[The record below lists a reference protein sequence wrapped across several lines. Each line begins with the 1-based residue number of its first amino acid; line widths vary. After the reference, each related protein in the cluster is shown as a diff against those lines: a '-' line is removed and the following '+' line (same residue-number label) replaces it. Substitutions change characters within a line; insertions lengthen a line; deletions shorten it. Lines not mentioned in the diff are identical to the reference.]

1 MQNKGVQPFANV
13 KFWRF
18 DNGYIRLKPEQMNLY
33 SIETGNF
40 KLDGG
45 AMFGVV
51 PKSLWQRTN
60 PADENNMCTW
70 AMRCLLIEDGNR
82 LILVDNGIG
91 DKQDD
96 KFLRHYYLHGDA
108 TLEKSLAKH
117 GFGKDDITDVFLT
130 HLHFDHCGGSV
141 VWNRDRTGFE
151 MNFKNA
157 SYWSNDKHWKWATEP
172 NRRERASFLKENI
185 IPIEESGQLKFVE
198 EGQQWHENIDLF
210 FAHGHTESQ
219 MIPLINYKGK
229 TIAFMADL
237 LPSVGHFPIP
247 YVMGYDTR
255 PLLTLDEKEK
265 FLKQAAD
272 NDYILMFEHDSM
284 NECCTVVHTDKGV
297 RADKVLKL
305 SEL

>member
-1 MQNKGVQPFANV
+1 MK
-13 KFWRF
+13 
-18 DNGYIRLKPEQMNLY
+18 LY
-33 SIETGNF
+33 TIDTGFF

-51 PKSLWQRTN
+51 PKSMWQKTN

-70 AMRCLLIEDGNR
+70 AMRCLLIEDGDR

-91 DKQDD
+91 NKQDD

-108 TLEKSLAKH
+108 TLEKSLANY

-141 VWNRDRTGFE
+141 NWNRDRTGFE
-151 MNFKNA
+151 MNFRNA
-157 SYWSNDKHWKWATEP
+157 TYWSNERHWKWATEP

-185 IPIEESGQLKFVE
+185 LPIKESGQLKFIN
-198 EGQQWHENIDLF
+198 EGEKWHPNIDIF
-210 FAHGHTESQ
+210 FAHGHTDAQ
-219 MIPLINYKGK
+219 MIPIIDYNGRKV
-229 TIAFMADL
+229 AFMADL

-247 YVMGYDTR
+247 FVMGYDTR

-265 FLKQAAD
+265 FLNQAAD
-272 NDYILMFEHDSM
+272 NDYILMFEHDSV
-284 NECCTVVHTDKGV
+284 NECSTVAHTDKGV
-297 RADKVLKL
+297 RSDQTLRL
-305 SEL
+305 DEL